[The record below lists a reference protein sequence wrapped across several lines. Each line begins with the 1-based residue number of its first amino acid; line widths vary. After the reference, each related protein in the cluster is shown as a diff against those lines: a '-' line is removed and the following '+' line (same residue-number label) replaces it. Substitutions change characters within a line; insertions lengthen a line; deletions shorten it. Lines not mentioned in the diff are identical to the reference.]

1 MVFASPPGRSDN
13 LSLGEDAVLSAAS
26 SLRRDGFAVVPNM
39 FGRDEV
45 REVER
50 LLDWALVRAA
60 RSPAAQP
67 FLVRYPR
74 EGGGHHE
81 EGSGRALDGW
91 DQLELNYAATLVPAL
106 LETAVFRGCTALAR
120 RLAGPV
126 SRSFDHVIYKGAR
139 NRTATPWHQDAAFA
153 LWRGSRPRQLHF
165 WIPLQDVTL
174 ESGCMTFLAGSHLG
188 PLVRHRRVLRPSGR
202 PGQEA
207 KPSIAGSISCP
218 LALGGIT
225 LHTPTTLHRAG
236 CNASTM
242 PRKAWIIQYGPL
254 GGIRLAAKRLAGALP
269 HPLAPEGPNFEREA
283 DDARSR

>member
-1 MVFASPPGRSDN
+1 MVVPSPPGRPQDISID
-13 LSLGEDAVLSAAS
+13 EDAVRSAAS

-39 FGRDEV
+39 FGRDAV

-50 LLDWALVRAA
+50 LLDWALVQAA
-60 RSPAAQP
+60 RSPAAQS

-74 EGGGHHE
+74 KGDVSAE
-81 EGSGRALDGW
+81 EGPDRALDRW
-91 DQLELNYAATLVPAL
+91 DQLELNYAASLVPAL
-106 LETAVFRGCTALAR
+106 LETPVFRGCTTLAR

-139 NRTATPWHQDAAFA
+139 NHTATPWHQDAAFA
-153 LWRGSRPRQLHF
+153 LWRGARPRQLHF

-207 KPSIAGSISCP
+207 APAGTDSISCP

-236 CNASTM
+236 CNASAM

-254 GGIRLAAKRLAGALP
+254 GGIRLALKRLVGALP
-269 HPLAPEGPNFEREA
+269 QPLPPERPGLAPEAEGA
-283 DDARSR
+283 LSG